1 MTQIILVVE
10 DHQNSWMALTRNVE
24 ALGSRVDAVESGAQ
38 ALDTMRAAQR
48 SGDPPYHI
56 VLLSMQMPGMDGEQ
70 TLRAIKSDL
79 ALKDVKTL
87 MLTSTALLGDAAR
100 LPALG
105 SSGYLLKPVKQQMLF
120 DAIVAVLGRV
130 DEPEFI
136 PFPAHSEPGN
146 RDLNILLAEHNPINQ
161 ELAVVLLRKAGYSV
175 DAVETGA

>member
-10 DHQNSWMALTRNVE
+10 DHQNSRMALTRNVE
-24 ALGSRVDAVESGAQ
+24 ALGSRVNAVESGAQ
-38 ALDTMRAAQR
+38 ALDTMRDAQR
-48 SGDPPYHI
+48 SGDPYHI

-146 RDLNILLAEHNPINQ
+146 RDLNILLAEDNPINQ